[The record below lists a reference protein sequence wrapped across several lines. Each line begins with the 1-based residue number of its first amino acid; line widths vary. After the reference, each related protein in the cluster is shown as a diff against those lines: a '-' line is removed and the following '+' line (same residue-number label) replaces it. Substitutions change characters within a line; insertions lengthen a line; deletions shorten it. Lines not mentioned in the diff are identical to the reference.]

1 MSVNRFSVIT
11 ESSFPFHRG
20 ASDSRTCERQ
30 CAGVSGGRQRH
41 TASGLRVGDIIIISS
56 TQNTHLQCVA
66 LFHFSSPHPSVTFS
80 SMMSTPS
87 VGIWPELP
95 RLLVSMEPTQWSRL
109 RFVRFIVCDILEI
122 SWCVSE
128 MLIVLYLQ
136 VDYWLEFSARR
147 LCGQPDLTEALA
159 DLDKAL
165 SLRTFLVGHALTLA
179 DLSVWAALKGVF
191 SLF

>member
-1 MSVNRFSVIT
+1 
-11 ESSFPFHRG
+11 
-20 ASDSRTCERQ
+20 
-30 CAGVSGGRQRH
+30 
-41 TASGLRVGDIIIISS
+41 
-56 TQNTHLQCVA
+56 
-66 LFHFSSPHPSVTFS
+66 
-80 SMMSTPS
+80 
-87 VGIWPELP
+87 
-95 RLLVSMEPTQWSRL
+95 
-109 RFVRFIVCDILEI
+109 
-122 SWCVSE
+122 

-179 DLSVWAALKGVF
+179 DLSVWAALKGVI